1 MSLMALQQQQLD
13 DLADWLSIMEDKI
26 KVHRKLGSDLDQV
39 KQQVEEHKKLQE
51 ELDQQQ
57 KRVDSLQNMVVVV
70 DDSNTES
77 GKQLLS
83 SLNIHF
89 VKEIHTHCHSLCLN
103 ALLVLVG
110 IKIPYTLQL
119 VITRSSG
126 SMGKNPRYNMRPLFI
141 VNTPSS
147 PGFHLRKQMP
157 HHLVWDISQ
166 YI

>member
-89 VKEIHTHCHSLCLN
+89 VKEIHTHCHSLCLKRFIS
-103 ALLVLVG
+103 VG
-110 IKIPYTLQL
+110 GCNNTIYTA
-119 VITRSSG
+119 T
-126 SMGKNPRYNMRPLFI
+126 RYNAVVRVRPLFI

-157 HHLVWDISQ
+157 HLPSFGMGNQSLFLV
-166 YI
+166 